1 VGIRNMIGR
10 ITASEEEAD
19 REELQDFCAGVD
31 ATPLDQVELR
41 APGRFVGEIRSIRI
55 VPRSGADALEIEFTD
70 GWASATAVF
79 LGRRKIA
86 GLTPGRRLLV
96 RGVAGLDRGRTVI
109 VNPVYELLQ

>member
-1 VGIRNMIGR
+1 MGIRSMLGR

-19 REELQDFCAGVD
+19 REELREFCSGVD
-31 ATPLDQVELR
+31 ATPLDQVVTR

-55 VPRSGADALEIEFTD
+55 VPRAGADALEVEFTD
-70 GWASATAVF
+70 GWGAATAVF

-96 RGVAGLDRGRTVI
+96 RGVAGLESGRTVM